1 MILYS
6 ITNKCTIDNFYI
18 LGKKNCLIANRINL
32 ITYLFRKKKELKM
45 INKAKIVKEGN
56 YVVEVEEGKTYH
68 WCQCGES
75 SNQPFCDGSHTKT
88 TFKSISFT
96 AEKSGNVY
104 FCGCKQTSNQPFCD
118 GSHVNL

>member
-1 MILYS
+1 
-6 ITNKCTIDNFYI
+6 
-18 LGKKNCLIANRINL
+18 
-32 ITYLFRKKKELKM
+32 M

-56 YVVEVEEGKTYH
+56 YVVEVEEGKTYY

-75 SNQPFCDGSHTKT
+75 NNQPFCDGSHTKT
-88 TFKSISFT
+88 TFKSIYFT

>member
-1 MILYS
+1 
-6 ITNKCTIDNFYI
+6 
-18 LGKKNCLIANRINL
+18 
-32 ITYLFRKKKELKM
+32 M

-56 YVVEVEEGKTYH
+56 YVVEVEEGKTYY

-75 SNQPFCDGSHTKT
+75 NNQPFCDGSHK
-88 TFKSISFT
+88 KLPLKVYLSLQKNLV
-96 AEKSGNVY
+96 EKSGNVY